1 METNQQTALI
11 TGASSGIGYELAKCF
26 AQDGYNLVLVSRNT
40 DRLQQIADEFRQE
53 YQLKKVTVIGSDFAQ
68 TDAPQQV
75 YDQIKSQGIDVNVL
89 VNDAGMGEY
98 GMFATETDLQ
108 KELSII
114 QINATALVHLT
125 KLFLKDMVARN
136 EGKILM
142 LASVVS
148 VLPNPMM
155 AVYGATKAFILSFG
169 EALRNE
175 LKDTNVTV
183 TSLLPG
189 ATNTDFFAKAG
200 AEGTVAHQQ
209 ALKTDA
215 ADVARDGYE
224 ALLKGKDKVVSGFMN
239 KAQVAMSRVMPD
251 ALVTASV
258 RKQMERSTNGD
269 GDEEGSRK
277 KQVVTGSLVG
287 AVLVLGLVAWAYY
300 NRARYSDFKLS
311 DLNL

>member
-1 METNQQTALI
+1 MKTNQQTALI

-40 DRLQQIADEFRQE
+40 DRLQQIADEFRRE
-53 YQLKKVTVIGSDFAQ
+53 YHLENVTVIGSDFVQ

-75 YDQIKSQGIDVNVL
+75 YDQVKSQGIEVNVL

-98 GMFATETDLQ
+98 GLFATETDLQ

-142 LASVVS
+142 LASVAS

-155 AVYGATKAFILSFG
+155 AVYGATKAFILSFS

-175 LKDTNVTV
+175 LKDTEITV
-183 TSLLPG
+183 TSLMPG

-209 ALKTDA
+209 ALKTA
-215 ADVARDGYE
+215 ASGVAHDGYE

-251 ALVTASV
+251 PLVTATV
-258 RKQMERSTNGD
+258 RKQMERSSNGND
-269 GDEEGSRK
+269 QHGESSK

-287 AVLVLGLVAWAYY
+287 AVLILGLAAWAYY
-300 NRARYSDFKLS
+300 NRARYSDFKLP
-311 DLNL
+311 DLKV